1 MSTRIIIIILGM
13 GLITF
18 LIRYLPF
25 IAFRKL
31 QFGGLVGR
39 FLNYL
44 PPAIIGGLLF
54 QSLFIRNNRFY
65 FQGLDSTLI
74 AAIVSTIIAVL
85 SKSLLLTVLT
95 GVGVM
100 AATQLIG
107 IS

>member
-1 MSTRIIIIILGM
+1 MSARTIIIIFGM
-13 GLITF
+13 AVITF
-18 LIRYLPF
+18 FIRYLPF

-65 FQGLDSTLI
+65 FQGLDSTII
-74 AAIVSTIIAVL
+74 AAIVSTIIAVIT
-85 SKSLLLTVLT
+85 KSLLWTVLA
-95 GVGVM
+95 GVGMM
-100 AATQLIG
+100 AASQLMG